1 MMSKPSKRMAINRES
16 IDYSQHYS
24 FEEAISLLK
33 KTSNAKFNESIDIAI
48 NLGIDSKKSDQNV
61 RGSMVLPNGTGKTL
75 KVIVFA
81 QSEQVEAAKNAG
93 ADEVGF
99 EDLAEKIK
107 SGFSEFDLVIAT
119 PDTMRIVGQLGQILG
134 PKGLMPNPK
143 DGTVTK
149 NVEDAV
155 IKAKTGQIRFR
166 NDKGG
171 VVHCSIGK
179 IDFSEEAI
187 KENLES
193 LLAEITK
200 SKPSSAK
207 GAFIEKVTLSST
219 MGPGINIDYSTI

>member
-1 MMSKPSKRMAINRES
+1 MNKPSKRMNVNRES
-16 IDYSQHYS
+16 LDPNQHYS
-24 FEEAISLLK
+24 LDEAISLLK
-33 KTSNAKFNESIDIAI
+33 KISNAKFNETIDIAI
-48 NLGIDSKKSDQNV
+48 NLGIDAKKSEQNV
-61 RGSMVLPNGTGKTL
+61 RGSMVLPNGTGKKL

-81 QSEQVEAAKNAG
+81 QNEQVDAAKNAG
-93 ADEVGF
+93 ADEVGY

-107 SGFSEFDLVIAT
+107 SGFREFDVVIAT

-134 PKGLMPNPK
+134 PKGMMPNPK

-179 IDFSEEAI
+179 IDFSEESI

-193 LLAEITK
+193 LLEEILK

-207 GAFIEKVTLSST
+207 GVFIKKVTVSST
-219 MGPGINIDYSTI
+219 MSPGITIDHSTI

>member
-1 MMSKPSKRMAINRES
+1 MSKPSKRMIVNRES
-16 IDYSQHYS
+16 IDCNRRYSL
-24 FEEAISLLK
+24 EEAISLLK
-33 KTSNAKFNESIDIAI
+33 KASNAKFNETIDISV
-48 NLGIDSKKSDQNV
+48 NLGIDAKKSEQNV
-61 RGSMVLPNGTGKTL
+61 RGSMVLPNGTGKKL

-81 QSEQVEAAKNAG
+81 QNEQVDAAKNAG
-93 ADEVGF
+93 ADEVGY

-107 SGFSEFDLVIAT
+107 SGFDEFDVVIAT
-119 PDTMRIVGQLGQILG
+119 PDTMRVVGQLGQILG
-134 PKGLMPNPK
+134 PKGMMPNPK

-179 IDFSEEAI
+179 IDFSEESI

-193 LLAEITK
+193 FLDEIVK
-200 SKPSSAK
+200 SQPSSAK
-207 GAFIEKVTLSST
+207 GVFIKKVTVSST
-219 MGPGINIDYSTI
+219 MGPGITIDHNTI

>member
-1 MMSKPSKRMAINRES
+1 MSKPSKRMIVNQES
-16 IDYSQHYS
+16 IDSNRHYS
-24 FEEAISLLK
+24 LEEAISLLK
-33 KTSNAKFNESIDIAI
+33 KASNAKFNETIDISI
-48 NLGIDSKKSDQNV
+48 NLGIDAKKSEQNV
-61 RGSMVLPNGTGKTL
+61 RGSMVLPNGTGKKL

-81 QSEQVEAAKNAG
+81 QSEQVDAAKNAG
-93 ADEVGF
+93 ADEVGL

-107 SGFSEFDLVIAT
+107 SGFREFDVVIAT

-134 PKGLMPNPK
+134 PKGMMPNPK

-179 IDFSEEAI
+179 IDFSEESI

-193 LLAEITK
+193 LLEEIIK

-207 GAFIEKVTLSST
+207 GVFIKKVTVSST
-219 MGPGINIDYSTI
+219 MSPGITIDHSTI

>member
-1 MMSKPSKRMAINRES
+1 MSKPSKRMIVNRES
-16 IDYSQHYS
+16 VDCNRRYSL
-24 FEEAISLLK
+24 EEAISLLK
-33 KTSNAKFNESIDIAI
+33 KASNAKFNETIDISV
-48 NLGIDSKKSDQNV
+48 NLGIDAKKSEQNV
-61 RGSMVLPNGTGKTL
+61 RGSMVLPNGTGKEL
-75 KVIVFA
+75 KVVVFA
-81 QSEQVEAAKNAG
+81 QNEQVDSAKNAG
-93 ADEVGF
+93 ADEVGL

-107 SGFSEFDLVIAT
+107 SGFREFDVVIAT

-134 PKGLMPNPK
+134 PKGMMPNPK

-155 IKAKTGQIRFR
+155 NKAKTGQIRFR

-179 IDFSEEAI
+179 IDFSEESI

-193 LLAEITK
+193 LLDEIIK

-207 GAFIEKVTLSST
+207 GVFIKKVTVSST
-219 MGPGINIDYSTI
+219 MSPGITIDHSTI

>member
-1 MMSKPSKRMAINRES
+1 MSKPSKRINVNRES
-16 IDYSQHYS
+16 IDSNQSYSLD
-24 FEEAISLLK
+24 EAISLLK
-33 KTSNAKFNESIDIAI
+33 KTSNAKFNETIDIAI
-48 NLGIDSKKSDQNV
+48 NLGIDAKKSDQNV

-81 QSEQVEAAKNAG
+81 QNEQVDAAKNAG

-119 PDTMRIVGQLGQILG
+119 PDTMRVVGQLGQILG
-134 PKGLMPNPK
+134 PKGMMPNPK

-171 VVHCSIGK
+171 VVHSSIGK
-179 IDFSEEAI
+179 IGFSEESI
-187 KENLES
+187 KENLEF
-193 LLAEITK
+193 LLDEIIK

-207 GAFIEKVTLSST
+207 GVFIKKVTVSST
-219 MGPGINIDYSTI
+219 MGPGITIDHSTM

>member
-1 MMSKPSKRMAINRES
+1 MSKPSKRMIVNRES
-16 IDYSQHYS
+16 IDCNRRYSL
-24 FEEAISLLK
+24 EEAISLLK
-33 KTSNAKFNESIDIAI
+33 KASNAKFNETIDISV
-48 NLGIDSKKSDQNV
+48 NLGIDAKKSEQNV
-61 RGSMVLPNGTGKTL
+61 RGSMVLPNGTGKKL

-81 QSEQVEAAKNAG
+81 QNEQVDAAKNAG
-93 ADEVGF
+93 ADEVGL
-99 EDLAEKIK
+99 EVLAEKIK
-107 SGFSEFDLVIAT
+107 SGFREFDVVIAT

-134 PKGLMPNPK
+134 PKGMMPNPK

-179 IDFSEEAI
+179 IDFSEESI

-193 LLAEITK
+193 LLDEIIK

-207 GAFIEKVTLSST
+207 GAFIKKVTVSST
-219 MGPGINIDYSTI
+219 MGPGITIDHSTI

>member
-1 MMSKPSKRMAINRES
+1 MSKPSKRMILNQES
-16 IDYSQHYS
+16 IDSNRHYGL
-24 FEEAISLLK
+24 EEAISLLK
-33 KTSNAKFNESIDIAI
+33 KASNAKFNETIDISV
-48 NLGIDSKKSDQNV
+48 NLGIDAKKSEQNV
-61 RGSMVLPNGTGKTL
+61 RGSMVLPNGTGKKL

-81 QSEQVEAAKNAG
+81 QNEQVDAAKNAG
-93 ADEVGF
+93 ADEVGY

-107 SGFSEFDLVIAT
+107 SGFREFDAVIAT

-134 PKGLMPNPK
+134 PKGMMPNPK

-179 IDFSEEAI
+179 IDFSEESI

-193 LLAEITK
+193 LLEEIIK

-207 GAFIEKVTLSST
+207 GVFIKKVTVSST
-219 MGPGINIDYSTI
+219 MSPGITIDHSTI

>member
-1 MMSKPSKRMAINRES
+1 MGKESKRMIVNRES
-16 IDYSQHYS
+16 IDSNKHYPL
-24 FEEAISLLK
+24 EEAISLLK
-33 KTSNAKFNESIDIAI
+33 KASNAKFNETIDISV
-48 NLGIDSKKSDQNV
+48 NLGIDAKKSEQNV
-61 RGSMVLPNGTGKTL
+61 RGSMVLPNGTGKKL

-81 QSEQVEAAKNAG
+81 QNEQVDAAKNAG

-119 PDTMRIVGQLGQILG
+119 PDTMRVVGQLGQILG
-134 PKGLMPNPK
+134 PKGMMPNPK

-155 IKAKTGQIRFR
+155 IKAKTGQVRFR

-179 IDFSEEAI
+179 IDFSEESI

-193 LLAEITK
+193 FLDEIVK
-200 SKPSSAK
+200 SQPSSAK
-207 GAFIEKVTLSST
+207 GVFIKKVTVSST
-219 MGPGINIDYSTI
+219 MGPGITIDHNTI

>member
-1 MMSKPSKRMAINRES
+1 MNVNRES
-16 IDYSQHYS
+16 IDSNNTIAL
-24 FEEAISLLK
+24 EEAISLLK
-33 KTSNAKFNESIDIAI
+33 KASNAKFNETIDISI
-48 NLGIDSKKSDQNV
+48 NLGIDAKKSEQNV
-61 RGSMVLPNGTGKTL
+61 RGSMVLPNGTGKKL

-81 QSEQVEAAKNAG
+81 QNEQVDAAKNAG

-107 SGFSEFDLVIAT
+107 SGFSEFDVVIAT
-119 PDTMRIVGQLGQILG
+119 PDTMRVVGQLGQILG
-134 PKGLMPNPK
+134 PKGMMPNPK

-155 IKAKTGQIRFR
+155 IKAKTGQVRFR

-179 IDFSEEAI
+179 IDFSEESI

-193 LLAEITK
+193 FLDEIIK

-207 GAFIEKVTLSST
+207 GVFIKKVTVSST
-219 MGPGINIDYSTI
+219 MGPGITIDHSTI

>member
-1 MMSKPSKRMAINRES
+1 MNRPSKRMSVNRES
-16 IDYSQHYS
+16 IDSSQHYS
-24 FEEAISLLK
+24 LDEAISLLK
-33 KTSNAKFNESIDIAI
+33 KTSNAKFNETIDIAI

-75 KVIVFA
+75 RVIVFA
-81 QSEQVEAAKNAG
+81 QDEQVDAAKNAG

-134 PKGLMPNPK
+134 PKGMMPNPK

-149 NVEDAV
+149 NIEDAV

-171 VVHCSIGK
+171 VVHCPIGK
-179 IDFSEEAI
+179 IGFTEASI
-187 KENLES
+187 KENLQS
-193 LLAEITK
+193 LLDEIVK

-207 GAFIEKVTLSST
+207 GAFITKVTVSST
-219 MGPGINIDYSTI
+219 MGPGIIIDHNSL

>member
-1 MMSKPSKRMAINRES
+1 MSKPSKRMIVNRES
-16 IDYSQHYS
+16 IDSNRHYS
-24 FEEAISLLK
+24 IQEAISLLK
-33 KTSNAKFNESIDIAI
+33 KASNAKFNETIDISV
-48 NLGIDSKKSDQNV
+48 NLGIDAKKSEQNV
-61 RGSMVLPNGTGKTL
+61 RGSMVLPNGTGKKL

-81 QSEQVEAAKNAG
+81 QNEQVDAAKNAG

-107 SGFSEFDLVIAT
+107 SGFSEFDVVIAT
-119 PDTMRIVGQLGQILG
+119 PDSMRIVGQLGQILG
-134 PKGLMPNPK
+134 PKGMMPNPK

-155 IKAKTGQIRFR
+155 IKAKTGQVRFR

-179 IDFSEEAI
+179 IDFSEESI

-193 LLAEITK
+193 FLDEIIK
-200 SKPSSAK
+200 SQPSSAK
-207 GAFIEKVTLSST
+207 GVFIKKVTVSST
-219 MGPGINIDYSTI
+219 MGPGITIDHSTI

>member
-1 MMSKPSKRMAINRES
+1 MSKASKRMNINRES
-16 IDYSQHYS
+16 IDYNQSYS
-24 FEEAISLLK
+24 LDKAVSLLK
-33 KTSNAKFNESIDIAI
+33 KTSNAKFNETIDIAI
-48 NLGIDSKKSDQNV
+48 NLGIDAKKSDQNV

-81 QSEQVEAAKNAG
+81 QSEQVDAAKNAG

-134 PKGLMPNPK
+134 PKGMMPNPK

-155 IKAKTGQIRFR
+155 TKAKTGQIRFR
-166 NDKGG
+166 SDKGG
-171 VVHCSIGK
+171 VVHCRIGK
-179 IDFSEEAI
+179 TDFSEQSI
-187 KENLES
+187 KENLGS
-193 LLAEITK
+193 LLDEIVKTK
-200 SKPSSAK
+200 PPSAK
-207 GAFIEKVTLSST
+207 GAFIKKVTISST
-219 MGPGINIDYSTI
+219 MGPGITIDHSTI

>member
-1 MMSKPSKRMAINRES
+1 MSKPSKRMIVNQES
-16 IDYSQHYS
+16 IDSNRHYS
-24 FEEAISLLK
+24 LEEAISLLK
-33 KTSNAKFNESIDIAI
+33 KTSNAKFNETIDISI
-48 NLGIDSKKSDQNV
+48 NLGIDAKKSEQNI
-61 RGSMVLPNGTGKTL
+61 RGSMVLPNGTGKKL

-81 QSEQVEAAKNAG
+81 QNEQVDAAKNAG
-93 ADEVGF
+93 ADEVGL

-107 SGFSEFDLVIAT
+107 SGFREFDVVIAT

-134 PKGLMPNPK
+134 PKGMMPNPK

-179 IDFSEEAI
+179 IDFSEESI

-193 LLAEITK
+193 LLEEILK

-207 GAFIEKVTLSST
+207 GVFIKKVTVSST
-219 MGPGINIDYSTI
+219 MSPGITIDHSTI

>member
-1 MMSKPSKRMAINRES
+1 MGKASKRMIVHRES
-16 IDYSQHYS
+16 IDSNRYYPL
-24 FEEAISLLK
+24 EEAISLLK
-33 KTSNAKFNESIDIAI
+33 AASNAKFNETIDISV
-48 NLGIDSKKSDQNV
+48 NLGIDTKKSEQNV
-61 RGSMVLPNGTGKTL
+61 RGSMVLPNGTGKKL

-81 QSEQVEAAKNAG
+81 QNEQVDAAKNAG

-107 SGFSEFDLVIAT
+107 SGFSEFDVVIAT

-134 PKGLMPNPK
+134 PKGMMPNPK

-155 IKAKTGQIRFR
+155 NKAKTGQIRFR

-179 IDFSEEAI
+179 IDFSEESI

-193 LLAEITK
+193 LLDEIIK

-207 GAFIEKVTLSST
+207 GAFIKKVTVSST
-219 MGPGINIDYSTI
+219 MGPGITIDHSTI

>member
-1 MMSKPSKRMAINRES
+1 MSKPSKRMIVNRES
-16 IDYSQHYS
+16 IDCNRRYSL
-24 FEEAISLLK
+24 EEAISLLK
-33 KTSNAKFNESIDIAI
+33 KASNAKFNETIDISV
-48 NLGIDSKKSDQNV
+48 NLGIDAKKSEQNV
-61 RGSMVLPNGTGKTL
+61 RGSMVLPNGTGKKL

-81 QSEQVEAAKNAG
+81 QNEQVDAAKNAG
-93 ADEVGF
+93 ADEVGY

-119 PDTMRIVGQLGQILG
+119 PDTMRVVGQLGQILG
-134 PKGLMPNPK
+134 PKGMMPNPK

-171 VVHCSIGK
+171 VVHCPIGK
-179 IDFSEEAI
+179 IDFSEESI

-193 LLAEITK
+193 LLEEILK

-207 GAFIEKVTLSST
+207 GVFIKKVTVSST
-219 MGPGINIDYSTI
+219 MSPGITIDHSTI